1 MNKLKKCIH
10 YILAAVLVITLC
22 AGYRNTALA
31 ASGGFK
37 VSGTKLY
44 DSNGNEFIMRGVNY
58 PHAWYTSEYE
68 TAIPAIARK
77 GFNCVRIVL
86 ANGQK
91 WGKTS
96 YNEVSALIDLCKKN
110 NLVAILE
117 VHDATGSD
125 STEDLNKAVD
135 YWLEM
140 KSLLQ
145 GNEAYVI
152 VNMANEWYGTWDN
165 GTTWRNGNISAIQ
178 KMRNAGISNTIM
190 VDCAGWGQYPQVI
203 FDHGQDVLNA
213 DPNRNVMFSIHMYE
227 YAGGDATTVKNNI
240 DNVLNKNLCLTIGEF
255 GGYHTN
261 GDVDEQTIMNY
272 SQEKGNGWLAWSW
285 TGNSG
290 ELSFLDVCGDFA
302 GNSLTEFGNTVI
314 NGNNGVSSTS
324 KTCTVFTGSSG
335 DNSQNSG
342 SGNTTTE
349 TGKTNLFYGNSY
361 ASHWWQ
367 AVSAATVRNNGNA
380 NVTDMGEGDFIWV
393 EYTGAYGDYDLVFQ
407 SYYGGNSWAKIS
419 PSENGVTERGTYY
432 SKFYYNDIVK
442 VYGRDFSTVDMVHIS
457 AHENGITVKSVDIV
471 Y

>member
-96 YNEVSALIDLCKKN
+96 YNEVSVLIDLCKKN

-117 VHDATGSD
+117 VHDA
-125 STEDLNKAVD
+125 
-135 YWLEM
+135 
-140 KSLLQ
+140 
-145 GNEAYVI
+145 
-152 VNMANEWYGTWDN
+152 
-165 GTTWRNGNISAIQ
+165 
-178 KMRNAGISNTIM
+178 
-190 VDCAGWGQYPQVI
+190 
-203 FDHGQDVLNA
+203 
-213 DPNRNVMFSIHMYE
+213 
-227 YAGGDATTVKNNI
+227 
-240 DNVLNKNLCLTIGEF
+240 
-255 GGYHTN
+255 
-261 GDVDEQTIMNY
+261 
-272 SQEKGNGWLAWSW
+272 
-285 TGNSG
+285 
-290 ELSFLDVCGDFA
+290 
-302 GNSLTEFGNTVI
+302 
-314 NGNNGVSSTS
+314 
-324 KTCTVFTGSSG
+324 TGSSG